1 MLIFFAKNQKKHI
14 FSPTI
19 TPAEL
24 LTNMK
29 PVLFNYVFK
38 MIFIIFVT
46 DLIIE
51 YSLTHIHQAIGL
63 R

>member
-1 MLIFFAKNQKKHI
+1 MLIFFAKNQKHI

-51 YSLTHIHQAIGL
+51 YS
-63 R
+63 

>member
-38 MIFIIFVT
+38 IIFIIFVT

-51 YSLTHIHQAIGL
+51 YS
-63 R
+63 